1 MEANTQFLNDIQNF
15 TKTEEKLRYTLDAM
29 RQILSS
35 ESTPVFKDFWEAKKI
50 CMELFKEKLPP
61 HARTLFWNEYVEL
74 TDTLRQVKE
83 HLDEQSSFAEE
94 QIELAISAVEK
105 DLENFEATL
114 NEMAGIELPAESKY
128 LLQNGPKYI
137 RMQKKL
143 DLYNTFSGRL
153 NGLRKELVQ
162 TQMRIRNKNKLFQR
176 LSKLGDQVFPKR
188 KEGIKEISDLF
199 LADVER
205 FISGFDSAKGPY
217 FGLKDEIKALQ
228 KFAKVLTLSTA
239 GFNESR
245 ESLSRCWDQIKDKE
259 AAQREERAEQKE
271 RFKQNIEQLA
281 PKIDAFKAECAEY
294 KMNVTT
300 AEAKI
305 DALVSE
311 MKELGFGNEEI
322 KGIKKQLFEAKNV
335 LEEKE
340 KEERKK
346 AKEAKEFEEQRQAK
360 AYVVLLGSIQE
371 VLDQTDVLP
380 LNALVE
386 KWEAFLKEEKGLK
399 LTGLE
404 KALIENR
411 LGSIYDSIQEK
422 KWKSALEGSPEELAS
437 SLHVILSEGHK
448 EKRKLKEALEV
459 HRKIVGGSGL
469 GFEESL
475 KYQELLR
482 EEKIRLDTIE
492 TMVEEIEEK
501 LFDLEE

>member
-1 MEANTQFLNDIQNF
+1 MEANSQFLNDIQNL
-15 TKTEEKLRYTLDAM
+15 TKAEEKLRYALDSM
-29 RQILSS
+29 RQIVSS
-35 ESTPVFKDFWEAKKI
+35 ESTPIFKDFWEAKKI

-61 HARTLFWNEYVEL
+61 HARSLFWNEYVEL

-105 DLENFEATL
+105 DLENFEMTL
-114 NEMAGIELPAESKY
+114 SEMAGIELPAESKY
-128 LLQNGPKYI
+128 LQQNGPKYI
-137 RMQKKL
+137 RLQKQL

-153 NGLRKELVQ
+153 NGLRKELIQ

-176 LSKLGDQVFPKR
+176 LSSLGDQIFPKR
-188 KEGIKEISDLF
+188 KEGIKVISDLF

-205 FISGFDSAKGPY
+205 FISGFDSVKGPY
-217 FGLKDEIKALQ
+217 FGIKDEIKALQ

-259 AAQREERAEQKE
+259 TAHREERAEQKE

-294 KMNVTT
+294 KMNATS
-300 AEAKI
+300 ADAKI
-305 DALVSE
+305 EALVSE

-346 AKEAKEFEEQRQAK
+346 AKEAAVFEEQRQAK
-360 AYVVLLGSIQE
+360 AYVALLEAIQE

-386 KWEAFLKEEKGLK
+386 KWEAFLKEEKALK

-404 KALIENR
+404 KALLENR
-411 LGSIYDSIQEK
+411 LGSISDSVQEK

-437 SLHVILSEGHK
+437 SLHVLLSERHK

-459 HRKIVGGSGL
+459 HRKVIGGSGL
-469 GFEESL
+469 NFEESL
-475 KYQELLR
+475 QYQELLR